1 MTNKIMQI
9 SNGLI
14 QTAAAMED
22 VIGELVET
30 GTLSPAAAKKDDD
43 KKDKSAHTGDK
54 VEKAQAKEDKQK
66 AEGEKK

>member
-54 VEKAQAKEDKQK
+54 VEKA
-66 AEGEKK
+66 